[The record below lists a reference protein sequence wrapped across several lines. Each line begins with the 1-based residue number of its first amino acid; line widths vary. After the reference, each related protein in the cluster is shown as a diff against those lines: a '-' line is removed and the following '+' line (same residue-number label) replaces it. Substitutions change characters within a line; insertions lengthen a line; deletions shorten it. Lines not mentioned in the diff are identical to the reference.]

1 MADFI
6 QKMFMT
12 PQQRALFNA
21 ADSAPVQM
29 QSGFLMTMNVWYKT
43 TVYSANT
50 DMGKIK
56 ATFAKQDECSAMKPQ
71 DFYSVEVINETNIT
85 NEQNGR
91 FAKAMYKKLKHR
103 YDQSKKHVR

>member
-6 QKMFMT
+6 QKIFMN

-21 ADSAPVQM
+21 VDSAPVQM
-29 QSGFLMTMNVWYKT
+29 QTGFLMTMHVWYET

-50 DMGKIK
+50 NMGKIK
-56 ATFAKQDECSAMKPQ
+56 ATFGKQDKYSAMKPQ
-71 DFYSVEVINETNIT
+71 DFYSVEVINENKIT
-85 NEQNGR
+85 NQRDDR

-103 YDQSKKHVR
+103 YEQGKQRVR